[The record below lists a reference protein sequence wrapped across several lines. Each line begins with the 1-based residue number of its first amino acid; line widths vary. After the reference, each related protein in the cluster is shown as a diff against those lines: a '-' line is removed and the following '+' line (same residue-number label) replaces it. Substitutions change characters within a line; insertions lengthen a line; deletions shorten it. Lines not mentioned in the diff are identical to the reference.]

1 MGWINGSW
9 SGIPNL
15 AITILFGLIVICIA
29 AFFAEKHGKEKA
41 PYIMVGVMVGLQ
53 MMVSFTSSKNCSL
66 IMNGK
71 DFFIIA
77 GSLMYPILACGDDYL
92 NEFYGK
98 SIAKASVKA
107 QLITR
112 ILSTLYLI
120 WIIYLP
126 CPSGDTDNFT
136 MFKTLMNVVPRVT
149 VASIIATYIGGI
161 LNVNVF
167 SKIKE
172 KTDGKMLWLRTFVST
187 AIGLLFNIVLFT
199 LLAFIGVKSF
209 QQMLQMITI
218 SVVIRIFTAFIEI
231 AFLYLMKIMNAKLN
245 KEPAKK

>member
-1 MGWINGSW
+1 MGLVTGSW

-15 AITILFGLIVICIA
+15 AITIFLGMLVICIS
-29 AFFAEKHGKEKA
+29 AFLAEKHGKKKA

-66 IMNGK
+66 MMNNQ

-98 SIAKASVKA
+98 DIAKCSVKS

-120 WIIYLP
+120 WLIYLP
-126 CPSGDTDNFT
+126 CPTGDTENYT
-136 MFKTLMNVVPRVT
+136 MFATLMNVVPRVT

-161 LNVNVF
+161 MNVNIF

-172 KTDGKMLWLRTFVST
+172 KTDGKMLWLRTFIST

-199 LLAFIGVKSF
+199 LLAFVGVKSIS
-209 QQMLQMITI
+209 QMLQMILI
-218 SVVIRIFTAFIEI
+218 SVVIRIFTSFIEI
-231 AFLYLMKIMNAKLN
+231 AFLYAMRVMNNKLN
-245 KEPAKK
+245 KTKIDA

>member
-1 MGWINGSW
+1 MCDLHIS
-9 SGIPNL
+9 
-15 AITILFGLIVICIA
+15 
-29 AFFAEKHGKEKA
+29 FFAEKQGKEKA

-66 IMNGK
+66 MLNNR

-98 SIAKASVKA
+98 DIAKCSVNS

-112 ILSTLYLI
+112 ILSTLYLVWLI
-120 WIIYLP
+120 HLP
-126 CPSGDTDNFT
+126 CPVGDTENYN
-136 MFKTLMNVVPRVT
+136 MFATLMNVVPRVT

-161 LNVNVF
+161 LNVNIF

-172 KTDGKMLWLRTFVST
+172 KTDGKMLWLRTFIST
-187 AIGLLFNIVLFT
+187 AVGLLFNIVLFT
-199 LLAFIGVKSF
+199 LIAFIGVKTFS
-209 QQMLQMITI
+209 QMLQMMFI

-231 AFLYLMKIMNAKLN
+231 AFLYVMKIMNKRLN
-245 KEPAKK
+245 EA

>member
-1 MGWINGSW
+1 MGLITGSW

-15 AITILFGLIVICIA
+15 AITIILGMLVISVS
-29 AFFAEKHGKEKA
+29 AFFAEKQGKEKA

-66 IMNGK
+66 IMNNQ

-98 SIAKASVKA
+98 DVAKCSVNS

-126 CPSGDTDNFT
+126 CPVGETENYT
-136 MFKTLMNVVPRVT
+136 MFATLMNVVPRVT

-161 LNVNVF
+161 LNVNIF

-172 KTDGKMLWLRTFVST
+172 KTNGKMLWLRTFIST
-187 AIGLLFNIVLFT
+187 AVGLLFNIVLFT
-199 LLAFIGVKSF
+199 LLAFVGEKSF
-209 QQMLQMITI
+209 SQMLQMILI
-218 SVVIRIFTAFIEI
+218 SVIIRIFTAFIEV
-231 AFLYLMKIMNAKLN
+231 AFLYAMRIMNNKLN
-245 KEPAKK
+245 AAKS

>member
-1 MGWINGSW
+1 MGLITGSW

-15 AITILFGLIVICIA
+15 AITILLGMFVICIS
-29 AFFAEKHGKEKA
+29 AFGAEKHGKEKA
-41 PYIMVGVMVGLQ
+41 PYIMIGVMVGLQ
-53 MMVSFTSSKNCSL
+53 IMVSFTSSKNCSL
-66 IMNGK
+66 MVNNQ

-98 SIAKASVKA
+98 NVAKCSVKS

-120 WIIYLP
+120 WLIHLP
-126 CPSGDTDNFT
+126 CPTGDTENYT
-136 MFKTLMNVVPRVT
+136 MFLTLMNVVPRVT
-149 VASIIATYIGGI
+149 LASIIATYIGGI
-161 LNVNVF
+161 MNVNIF

-172 KTDGKMLWLRTFVST
+172 KTDGKMLWLRTFIST
-187 AIGLLFNIVLFT
+187 VVGLLFNIVLFT
-199 LLAFIGVKSF
+199 LLAFVGVKSIS
-209 QQMLQMITI
+209 QIIQMILI

-231 AFLYLMKIMNAKLN
+231 AFLYVMRIMNNKLN
-245 KEPAKK
+245 KTET